1 MPARIHMTMIGAH
14 LKVGKPVVTCEFIMT
29 KESFQVY
36 PLIDRKKR
44 GGRLTDKEIKW
55 FIQSFTENKIPDYQM
70 SAMLMAMFIKGMDV
84 AETASLTD
92 AMLESGEQLKFPGK
106 NVIDKHSTGGIG
118 DKASF
123 ILAPIAS
130 AAGVKVPMI
139 AGRGLGHTGGT
150 VDKIEAVKG
159 FKTSL
164 DLNDFSKMLNKEG
177 LVLIGQTPEIAPADR
192 LIYALRDV
200 TATIDSIPLITA
212 SIMSKKL
219 AEGANGIVFDIKMGT
234 GAFMRSTKD
243 ARALGKS
250 LIATSK
256 RFKKKAVAL
265 ITDMNQPLGNEV
277 GHSNEIIESIET
289 LKGNGPK
296 DLTDLSIA
304 LAAHMIHIAGVEKT
318 FDKAHKKALE
328 MVSSGK
334 ALNEFRKLLRNQ
346 GGDERVVD
354 DYSLLP
360 MAKISTEIVAPKSG
374 YIKMFQNEKIGLLLI
389 ELGGGRKSKSDIIDH
404 GVGFTFKKKIGDKV
418 KKGEVIFTIQH
429 HPHQK
434 QIVET
439 IRTRFLKE
447 VLTMSATKVKTP
459 KLIIEKLS

>member
-1 MPARIHMTMIGAH
+1 MT
-14 LKVGKPVVTCEFIMT
+14 TNN
-29 KESFQVY
+29 FQVY
-36 PLIDRKKR
+36 TLIDKKKR
-44 GGRLTDKEIKW
+44 GEKLSEKEIKW
-55 FIQSFTENKIPDYQM
+55 FIQSYTDTKIPDYQM
-70 SAMLMAMFIKGMDV
+70 SAMLMAMFLKGMDIT
-84 AETASLTD
+84 ETAYLTD
-92 AMLESGEQLKFPGK
+92 AMLESGKQLKFPGK

-150 VDKIEAVKG
+150 VDKIEAIKG
-159 FKTSL
+159 FSTAL
-164 DLNDFSKMLNKEG
+164 DLDTFSEKLNKEG

-219 AEGANGIVFDIKMGT
+219 AEGANGIVFDIKTGT
-234 GAFMRSTKD
+234 GAFMRTTKQ
-243 ARALGKS
+243 ARDLARS
-250 LIATSK
+250 LIGTSK

-318 FDKAHKKALE
+318 YDKAHKKALR

-334 ALNEFRKLLRNQ
+334 ALEEFRKLIRSQ
-346 GGDERVVD
+346 GGDVRVVD

-360 MAKISTEIVAPKSG
+360 MAPGRTEILAPKSG
-374 YIKMFQNEKIGLLLI
+374 YIKMFDNTQIGLLMI
-389 ELGGGRKSKSDIIDH
+389 ELGGGRKSKDDVIDH
-404 GVGFTFKKKIGDKV
+404 SVGFTFHKKIGDQV
-418 KKGEVIFTIQH
+418 KKGEPIFTITH
-429 HPHQK
+429 HLK
-434 QIVET
+434 QAAVVET
-439 IRTRFLKE
+439 IKNKFLKD
-447 VLTMSATKVKTP
+447 VLIMSSTKVKTP
-459 KLIIEKLS
+459 KLILEILS

>member
-1 MPARIHMTMIGAH
+1 
-14 LKVGKPVVTCEFIMT
+14 MT
-29 KESFQVY
+29 KDNFQVY
-36 PLIDRKKR
+36 PLIDKKKR
-44 GGRLTDKEIKW
+44 GEKLTDKEVKW
-55 FIQSFTENKIPDYQM
+55 FIQSYTDNKIADYQM
-70 SAMLMAMFIKGMDV
+70 SAMLMAMFLKGMDV
-84 AETASLTD
+84 SETAALTD
-92 AMLESGEQLKFPGK
+92 AMLESGKRLKFPGR

-150 VDKIEAVKG
+150 VDKVEAIKG
-159 FKTSL
+159 FNTAL
-164 DLNDFSKMLNKEG
+164 DLDTFSEKLNKEG

-219 AEGANGIVFDIKMGT
+219 AEGANGIVFDIKTGT
-234 GAFMRSTKD
+234 GAFMRTTKD
-243 ARALGKS
+243 AKNLAKS

-289 LKGNGPK
+289 LKGKGPK

-334 ALNEFRKLLRNQ
+334 ALEEFRKLLLSQ
-346 GGDERVVD
+346 GGDVNVVD

-360 MAKISTEIVAPKSG
+360 MAKSKTDVLAPKAG
-374 YIKMFQNEKIGLLLI
+374 YIKMFNNTEIGLLLI
-389 ELGGGRKSKSDIIDH
+389 ELGGGRKAKTDVIDH
-404 GVGFTFKKKIGDKV
+404 GVGFTFHKKIGDKV
-418 KKGEVIFTIQH
+418 KKGEPIFTITH
-429 HPHQK
+429 HDNQADIVAGIQK
-434 QIVET
+434 KFI
-439 IRTRFLKE
+439 KD
-447 VLTMSATKVKTP
+447 VLIMSALKVKSP